1 MRSKDNKVLAICI
14 PTYNRRD
21 GVCKLVNHLLSCKDT
36 RFCVHVSDNC
46 STDATLEQLSA
57 ISDDRLSITSPISN
71 IPAYDNYHN
80 SIVTAPAR
88 YAILL
93 LDKES
98 LDISLIS
105 DFIDFLIEKKP
116 DFGVLGNRFRLPVEN
131 RYTTYCAG
139 NQAVMMGGGQ
149 RRYAPDGVLL
159 LHKQVQRMLQSK

>member
-21 GVCKLVNHLLSCKDT
+21 GVCKLVNHLLSCKDI

-131 RYTTYCAG
+131 RYMTYCAG
-139 NQAVMMGGGQ
+139 NQAVMMGGAKAIRT
-149 RRYAPDGVLL
+149 RRGFITP
-159 LHKQVQRMLQSK
+159 